1 MDLFNEEH
9 EEQYWQQVYAT
20 RSNGI
25 DRTAI
30 LYHQPS
36 RKEEKHIK
44 RNIKNP
50 GKTRERISVLFS

>member
-30 LYHQPS
+30 LYVEPTQ
-36 RKEEKHIK
+36 KEEKHIK
-44 RNIKNP
+44 RNVKNP